1 MSSLEKQGR
10 QRRQGKRKQTPIFKK
25 LFITFS
31 CFALIPVV
39 FIGVI
44 SLYVSN
50 RIMYHNL
57 QNNMSDS
64 VSQISLMADGKLE
77 EMKYISESFTSN
89 SRMKGLLRLP
99 LNDENILLLNDELEK
114 MSRMNSERG
123 YFVTLCGANGQ
134 IYLNWDS
141 DGMIYRDSLI
151 DRIKEKSWFSKL
163 EESRS
168 LPVWVPGDDNIA
180 GYEYQGKV
188 VTLARNIM
196 NDTLDGPDILGF
208 VVVSIPAPRISNLLS
223 GESERVLIVDE
234 DRVIAMSQESEE
246 IGTVLEGVSLE
257 TEKIQNIQLDDE
269 AYMGCVRKNQ
279 IGGLYTVSL
288 VPSDSLKQQLFISVV
303 LICLSVGLSIA
314 IIFLVAYVVSR
325 SLARPILILEQS
337 MQQVQAGKL
346 EKSEIDT
353 EITEIGSLADNFN
366 IMVERIKLLIE
377 EKVLEEQRRKEIEVE
392 KANAE
397 LKFLRAQITPHF
409 LFNTL
414 NSIKWLAV
422 IHGAAPVEEMITALG
437 RLLECSM
444 QKGNDFI
451 SLREEVDNV
460 RAYLKIQEM
469 RYGNRIKS
477 EYQIEEEMEKYVV
490 PKLILQPLVEN
501 AIIHGIDKNTDGGTI
516 SVRIF
521 GRDDRIMME
530 VEDDGP
536 GFPEDLAAHDEE
548 ERSGKSHRLNG
559 IGIQNINKRIQ
570 LIYGEEYGLFY
581 QRGKDGRGTVAV
593 LVLLREEQH
602 VEGIAGR

>member
-1 MSSLEKQGR
+1 MRRLGR
-10 QRRQGKRKQTPIFKK
+10 RRQGKRKQTPIFRK

-50 RIMYHNL
+50 RIMYRNL
-57 QNNMSDS
+57 QNNMADS
-64 VSQISLMADGKLE
+64 VSQVSLMADGRLE
-77 EMKYISESFTSN
+77 EMKYISENFTFN
-89 SRMKGLLRLP
+89 SRMKSLLQLP
-99 LNDENILLLNDELEK
+99 LNDENVLLLNDELEK
-114 MSRMNSERG
+114 MNRVNSERG

-134 IYLNWDS
+134 IYLNWES

-151 DRIKEKSWFSKL
+151 DRIKAKTWFSKL

-168 LPVWVPGDDNIA
+168 LPVWVPSDENIA

-196 NDTLDGPDILGF
+196 NDTLEGPDILGF
-208 VVVSIPAPRISNLLS
+208 VVVSIPAPRISKLLS
-223 GESERVLIVDE
+223 GESERMLIVDE
-234 DRVIAMSQESEE
+234 SRVIVMSRDTKE
-246 IGTVLEGVSLE
+246 IGTVLEGISLE
-257 TEKIQNIQLDDE
+257 GKKFQNVQLDGE
-269 AYMGCVRKNQ
+269 TYMGCVRKNQ

-288 VPSDSLKQQLFISVV
+288 VPSDSLKQQLIISVV

-314 IIFLVAYVVSR
+314 LIFLVAYVVSR
-325 SLARPILILEQS
+325 SLASPILTLEQS

-346 EKSEIDT
+346 EKSEIGT

-366 IMVERIKLLIE
+366 IMVDRIKLLIE

-422 IHGAAPVEEMITALG
+422 IHGDAPVEEMITALG

-460 RAYLKIQEM
+460 KAYLKIQEM

-477 EYQIEEEMEKYVV
+477 EYQIEEEIEKLVV

-501 AIIHGIDKNTDGGTI
+501 AIIHGIDRNTDGGTI
-516 SVRIF
+516 SIRIF
-521 GRDDRIMME
+521 GRDDSIIME

-536 GFPEDLAAHDEE
+536 GFPEDLAAYDEA

-581 QRGKDGRGTVAV
+581 QRGKDGKGTVAM

-602 VEGIAGR
+602 AEGTAGR

>member
-10 QRRQGKRKQTPIFKK
+10 QRRQGKGKKTPIFKK

-64 VSQISLMADGKLE
+64 VSQISLMADGRLE

-151 DRIKEKSWFSKL
+151 DRIKEKSWFPRL

-257 TEKIQNIQLDDE
+257 TEKIQNIQLDGE
-269 AYMGCVRKNQ
+269 AYMGCVRKNK

-288 VPSDSLKQQLFISVV
+288 VPSDSLKQQMFISVV

-536 GFPEDLAAHDEE
+536 GFPEDLAAYDED